1 VSELTVLYLSLKEES
16 ASRLYFIMDWINF
29 EMKLNDE
36 NLTVYNINNY
46 RKS

>member
-1 VSELTVLYLSLKEES
+1 
-16 ASRLYFIMDWINF
+16 MDWINF